1 MQAGANLESPANWRE
16 ENLKGPTW
24 IEDSMV
30 SWDSLRTPWRYYIS
44 RLSWES
50 LGVTP
55 DKLEEMAG
63 EREIWASQ
71 TASG

>member
-1 MQAGANLESPANWRE
+1 MQAGADLESPANWRE

-30 SWDSLRTPWRYYIS
+30 
-44 RLSWES
+44 SWES